1 MIQQSPARQEG
12 WAVRFGETKNGREK
26 SPCMK
31 TGMLAASLVVL
42 VTSLAIISSPS
53 GVAEPPATAA
63 RPGVVSGPG
72 LTLTDEQ
79 IERCVE
85 FKKTAMQKLETDI
98 ATAKQRRRE
107 AASRRDRQG
116 VKAAEEMEHD
126 ARAALSRA
134 SHKRP
139 FDYWPDVEAAD
150 DGKLKRMPSDGP
162 DFAAVLKAANDTPAA
177 ESRPGMTWVKGYTK
191 KDGTKVNGYWRR
203 K

>member
-1 MIQQSPARQEG
+1 MSTTRLT
-12 WAVRFGETKNGREK
+12 AVAALLAA
-26 SPCMK
+26 
-31 TGMLAASLVVL
+31 LAAS
-42 VTSLAIISSPS
+42 PS
-53 GVAEPPATAA
+53 TAGDGAAVAEPPATAA

-72 LTLTDEQ
+72 STLTDDQ
-79 IERCVE
+79 MARCIE
-85 FKKTAMQKLETDI
+85 FKKTAIQKLEADI

-116 VKAAEEMEHD
+116 VKAAEDIEHD
-126 ARAALSRA
+126 ARAALTRA

-139 FDYWPDVEAAD
+139 SDYWPDVEAAD
-150 DGKLKRMPSDGP
+150 DGKLNRMPSDGP
-162 DFAAVLKAANDTPAA
+162 DFAAELKVANNARAA